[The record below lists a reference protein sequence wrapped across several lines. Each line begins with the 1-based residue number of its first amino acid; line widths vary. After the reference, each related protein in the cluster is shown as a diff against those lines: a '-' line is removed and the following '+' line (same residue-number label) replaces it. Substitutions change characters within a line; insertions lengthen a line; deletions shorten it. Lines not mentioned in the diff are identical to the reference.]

1 MCFIT
6 NQDKCDKVVTEQ
18 AMTEFCQKKIERYE
32 KQMTIFKFLTTI
44 FDNISKRLN
53 WGFQDITPFSLPFK
67 LQSLDT
73 QSKEILN
80 SFKCITELAFI
91 TESIFMDWYYQYP
104 KKEFFH
110 LSMYYWEY
118 LLEVWYPEGTLLLKC
133 IQRIR
138 KEKEGQQMEHV
149 GGIDELTEQKY
160 EASYEKV
167 AQVVDEMKKK
177 KNIKLFPQDQIIKNE
192 IQILTTQENVFNKKT
207 NYLLG
212 KICYLLWVE
221 SKKMSSLCF
230 QYFMKGHMLGD
241 IESTFTLGL
250 LYFYGYCVLRDY
262 PRAYQLFLQA
272 HKCNNYNGSLYL
284 GIMYLEGMGVQK
296 NVILCQHYL
305 FYGAFEGHVRCI
317 KYLKECTDE
326 KKFEDYKSRL
336 EKGDHGVC
344 CFLGCMCHHGI
355 AVRKDVLQALEYW
368 LLGIEHD
375 CNYCWSQAN
384 TFCIEHPSQLR
395 IYKNLAADGH
405 PRVSK
410 IWSNIRKNNLNP
422 PELDND

>member
-1 MCFIT
+1 MYSTTIHDNGNIVGT
-6 NQDKCDKVVTEQ
+6 KGVMK
-18 AMTEFCQKKIERYE
+18 EFCQRKIERYE

-53 WGFQDITPFSLPFK
+53 WGFQDITPVSFPFK
-67 LQSLDT
+67 LQSVDT

-104 KKEFFH
+104 KKEFFD

-118 LLEVWYPEGTLLLKC
+118 LLEVWYPEGSLLLKC

-149 GGIDELTEQKY
+149 GDIDELTEQKY

-167 AQVVDEMKKK
+167 AQVLDEMKKE
-177 KNIKLFPQDQIIKNE
+177 NIKLFLQNKIIKSE
-192 IQILTTQENVFNKKT
+192 IKMLTSQENVFNKKT
-207 NYLLG
+207 NYWLG
-212 KICYLLWVE
+212 RICYLFRFE
-221 SKKMSSLCF
+221 SKRMSSLCF
-230 QYFMKGHMLGD
+230 QYFMRAHMLGD

-250 LYFYGYCVLRDY
+250 LYFNGHCVIQDY
-262 PRAYQLFLQA
+262 QRAYQLFLQA
-272 HKCNNYNGSLYL
+272 HKYKNYNGSLYL
-284 GIMYLEGMGVQK
+284 GIMYLAGIGVQK
-296 NVILCQHYL
+296 NIILCQHYL
-305 FYGAFEGHVRCI
+305 FYGAFENHDRCI

-344 CFLGCMCHHGI
+344 CFLGCMCNHAIG
-355 AVRKDVLQALEYW
+355 VKEDFLQAMKYW
-368 LLGIEHD
+368 LLGMEHN
-375 CNYCWSQAN
+375 CEYCFIQAN
-384 TFCIEHPSQLR
+384 SFCIKYPSRLR
-395 IYKNLAADGH
+395 IYKKLAEDGH

-410 IWSNIRKNNLNP
+410 IWSNIRKYSLNP
-422 PELDND
+422 PELDDY